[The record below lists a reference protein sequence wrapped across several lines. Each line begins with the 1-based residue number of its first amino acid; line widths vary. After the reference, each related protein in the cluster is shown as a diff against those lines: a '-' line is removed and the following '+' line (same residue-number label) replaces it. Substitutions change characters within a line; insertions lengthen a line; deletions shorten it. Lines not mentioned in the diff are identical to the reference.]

1 MEHGSR
7 ARQSAASGAHCSRKP
22 PRTPPAPACGEQAA
36 RRREAEA
43 AYSSRR
49 AVSDRQPCVSE
60 YEAGYARKARN
71 PAPNHAR
78 EGGRFVA
85 QTGFPQAKESEM
97 NIGIIGAGNIGGTA
111 APLFIEAG
119 HNVAISNSRGPET
132 LRERL
137 RVVKAFNTIWSEHLK
152 SKGNKTA
159 LID

>member
-1 MEHGSR
+1 
-7 ARQSAASGAHCSRKP
+7 
-22 PRTPPAPACGEQAA
+22 
-36 RRREAEA
+36 
-43 AYSSRR
+43 
-49 AVSDRQPCVSE
+49 
-60 YEAGYARKARN
+60 
-71 PAPNHAR
+71 
-78 EGGRFVA
+78 
-85 QTGFPQAKESEM
+85 M